1 MIYQDNL
8 SNDTYPILDEVVEE
22 SISTAYQSDS
32 NVHQELDNLE
42 DIIEEGVHVPL
53 TDLVMVDEGIIL
65 DRVKSIKKHLPTA
78 LAISI
83 EVLQHQQEI
92 IQTAKNQAQKIVKSA
107 QDEAERLLQESAILR
122 KIELEANKIR
132 FETEQECEKLRQ
144 AAYQEIEQWRET
156 AAIEYEE
163 IQRDADNY
171 ANSVLGDLETRL
183 TQMLTVVQ
191 NGRQHLQPNNNQE
204 SSQN

>member
-8 SNDTYPILDEVVEE
+8 SNDTYSLLNEVVEE

-42 DIIEEGVHVPL
+42 NILEEGVHVPL
-53 TDLVMVDEGIIL
+53 TDLVMVDERIIL
-65 DRVKSIKKHLPTA
+65 DRIKSIKKNLPTA

-107 QDEAERLLQESAILR
+107 QDEAERLLHESAILR
-122 KIELEANKIR
+122 KTELEASKIT

-156 AAIEYEE
+156 AAIEYEN

-171 ANSVLGDLETRL
+171 ADSVLGDLETKL
-183 TQMLTVVQ
+183 AQMLNVVQ
-191 NGRQHLQPNNNQE
+191 NGRQHLHKDDNK
-204 SSQN
+204 